1 MKNPIFAPDRCSH
14 LVVVSIFLSSLVLAQ
29 ERDHTV
35 DANGKKA
42 GHAVAPTAIRAGSA
56 KVGGLAPAFRVTDTA
71 GKPVS
76 VGAKNAKPTV
86 VVFLDANCPCCKSG
100 KPYLDRVESYYGDV
114 ANVIGLVVGDAAV
127 AKSWEKRSKPQFR
140 VAADL
145 GGKVAA
151 RYGAKIAL
159 TTVLVGTDGRIVRFY
174 PGYSQGS
181 LRELTASIARLAK
194 VKDRN
199 MEVRPA
205 PTALTSG
212 CSLAGM

>member
-1 MKNPIFAPDRCSH
+1 MKTILN
-14 LVVVSIFLSSLVLAQ
+14 LSLLLCAATGLAQ
-29 ERDHTV
+29 RHDHSHTV

-42 GHAVAPTAIRAGSA
+42 GHAVEATAIKAGSA

-71 GKPVS
+71 GEPVS
-76 VGAKNAKPTV
+76 VGAKNDKPTV

-140 VAADL
+140 VAADP

-159 TTVLVGTDGRIVRFY
+159 TTVLVGQDGRIVRFY

-181 LRELTASIARLAK
+181 LRELTASIAKLAK

-205 PTALTSG
+205 PTVLTSG
-212 CSLAGM
+212 CALGGM

>member
-1 MKNPIFAPDRCSH
+1 MRRALG
-14 LVVVSIFLSSLVLAQ
+14 LVAVLAASSLVCGQ
-29 ERDHTV
+29 DHTHTL

-42 GHAVAPTAIRAGSA
+42 GHAVEPKAIKAGSA
-56 KVGGLAPAFRVTDTA
+56 KVGGLAPAFRLVDTA

-76 VGAKNAKPTV
+76 VSAKNAKPTV
-86 VVFLDANCPCCKSG
+86 VVFLDSNCPCCKSG
-100 KPYLDRVESYYGDV
+100 KPYLDRVETYYGDV

-127 AKSWEKRSKPQFR
+127 AKAWEKRTTPQFR
-140 VAADL
+140 VAADP

-159 TTVLVGTDGRIVRFY
+159 TTVLVGKHGRIVRFY

-181 LRELTASIARLAK
+181 LRELTASIAKLAK

-212 CSLAGM
+212 CSLGGM